1 MLSLSSVPLLVA
13 ASRTTSDDDLRSS
26 FFKVRGTDYLLEE
39 VNMPLCQLGVI
50 NRFRA
55 ERLRPELTLIT
66 QNECQEVCLIFRS
79 WWGVCFFFR
88 YAGALA

>member
-1 MLSLSSVPLLVA
+1 
-13 ASRTTSDDDLRSS
+13 
-26 FFKVRGTDYLLEE
+26 
-39 VNMPLCQLGVI
+39 MPLCQLGVI

-79 WWGVCFFFR
+79 WWGVCFFFFFDSICWC
-88 YAGALA
+88 ACVNFFGVFSLFGCV